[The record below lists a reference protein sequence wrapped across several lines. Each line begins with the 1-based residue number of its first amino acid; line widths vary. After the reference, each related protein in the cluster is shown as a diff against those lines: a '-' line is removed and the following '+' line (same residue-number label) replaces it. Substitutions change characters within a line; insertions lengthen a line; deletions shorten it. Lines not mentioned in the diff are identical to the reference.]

1 MAGKYCPECN
11 KTKSKALMIVETT
24 AKWFDVENF
33 YVPDGSNPG
42 VFRAYEKCLT
52 CGSILVDPSRKKEGN
67 KKGKTSSKSSRSRKR

>member
-11 KTKSKALMIVETT
+11 RTRSKALMVIETT
-24 AKWFDVENF
+24 AKWFDIEKF
-33 YVPDGSNPG
+33 YVPDGSYAD

-52 CGSILVDPSRKKEGN
+52 CGSFLVDPSKQKRGS